1 MMLNSRDIDDT
12 FNLFEWDDLQKM
24 VNKTVNEIIDLFKV
38 SEEITETDF
47 ENLMMYLSNKIQNY
61 AN

>member
-1 MMLNSRDIDDT
+1 MLNSSDIDDV
-12 FNLFEWDDLQKM
+12 FKLYKWDELQIM